1 MRTAHLVLADPPL
14 DADNVRSK
22 ATQMRE
28 NGLLPVSQTPS
39 LGVMMKPEVVH
50 GSKKNIQP
58 RVQA

>member
-28 NGLLPVSQTPS
+28 KRFHIGHATLQVESTDCGDYGLHAQL
-39 LGVMMKPEVVH
+39 LRGCR
-50 GSKKNIQP
+50 G
-58 RVQA
+58 R